1 MKRSRLGFALAA
13 FAILIVTAPV
23 ARAQQPTPGDTT
35 RPAPA
40 DTIDPAPADTTDES
54 LEEIEARLLGELGG
68 ADTTP
73 GAAAPAT
80 QAGNLN
86 PDISLIADFLADLSP
101 DESTIEGGDR
111 FQLREVEIGIQGAVD
126 PYFRYDAFVAIHGG
140 EVEIEEAYA
149 TTLSLPASL
158 QAKIGRFLLPFGK
171 ENLTHVPEL
180 NTIEHPLVIQEYFGE
195 EGFSSTGV
203 WGSIVGAPLGFVQ
216 ELSLVAANGAEVH
229 EHGEEEED
237 HAHEA
242 LAAPGR
248 APLPS
253 QDDDHDDEH
262 DDEHEEHGTGLLDD
276 LADRLWVANLKN
288 SIDLSEA
295 ANLEVGL
302 SWGTTATDGPRTNL
316 YGANAIWR
324 WKPPATAKYR
334 SAILQAEAFW
344 RRDLSQEEARFGAF
358 AFGQWQLTR
367 RTYVGARWDYVES
380 IEADEGEITAGQ
392 VLLRYFPTEFSQLR
406 LAWERQAP
414 EHGESVDRVLFQT
427 TFALGPHRPHPY

>member
-1 MKRSRLGFALAA
+1 MKRSQFGSALAA
-13 FAILIVTAPV
+13 FAILIATAPG
-23 ARAQQPTPGDTT
+23 ARAQEPTPGDTT

-40 DTIDPAPADTTDES
+40 DTIGPAPADTTDDS

-68 ADTTP
+68 ADSTP
-73 GAAAPAT
+73 GAAAPGT
-80 QAGNLN
+80 QQAGNLN
-86 PDISLIADFLADLSP
+86 PDISLIADFVADLSP

-111 FQLREVEIGIQGAVD
+111 FQLREVEIGVQGAVD

-149 TTLSLPASL
+149 TTLSLPANL
-158 QAKIGRFLLPFGK
+158 QAKVGKFLLPFGK

-180 NTIEHPLVIQEYFGE
+180 NTIDHPLVIQEFFGE

-229 EHGEEEED
+229 EHGEEEGD
-237 HAHEA
+237 HVDEA
-242 LAAPGR
+242 RAAAGRTPRLA
-248 APLPS
+248 
-253 QDDDHDDEH
+253 QDDEH
-262 DDEHEEHGTGLLDD
+262 DDHEDEEQGTGLFDD
-276 LADRLWVANLKN
+276 LSDRLWVANLKN

-334 SAILQAEAFW
+334 SAVLQAEAFW

-367 RTYVGARWDYVES
+367 RTYVGARWDYVEA

-392 VLLRYFPTEFSQLR
+392 ILLRYFPTEFSQLR
-406 LAWERQAP
+406 LAYERQAP
-414 EHGESVDRVLFQT
+414 EHGESVDRILFQT